1 MKTPASA
8 KLPTTT
14 RCVCGCV
21 KRGDGF
27 GHFITSARDDA
38 DIRTVVRTLRPD
50 LSPTEQR
57 VVESEIRERGA
68 QAWISTRHVPPEHKR
83 WSQSGQ
89 TLLLNEGRLY
99 VSYDP
104 VCVEPTRKGETL
116 RAPAHYKKPL
126 TPCAAASGGRARS
139 GRTPHAS
146 EGARGALSE
155 LNGRRSK
162 RASSGAARRVEWAND
177 AVDDT
182 NIRSKKS
189 STASST
195 ASRSSSG
202 VVKRLRYDADAVIT
216 NDELRS
222 DVVEKTRIIADDE
235 AQIAHLT
242 EMVKVKAYMIDALL
256 RENRL
261 LQERALEASQLG
273 ECFREPLL
281 SMARLKSDD
290 ALGDKCKELTGWPDR
305 ASFVALWKYVN
316 GGEHNITDLATQY
329 RSDRPLGEGVT
340 RQSRRR
346 KFTREDAFFYF
357 WFVMKTGVDDS
368 AAAPLFGISAATAH
382 RSRLEM
388 THIMHEHICRECRP
402 PTASEVYLNQD
413 PKVEAVY
420 GAKPYALL
428 DATEIPVQVPSASSA
443 HRAMYSS
450 YKSHTTAKFL
460 IAISADGLVAFCSDG
475 YGGRCSDKAVVENS
489 GILDAIA
496 SAGVDVQ
503 LPNGKRAPLHVLVDK
518 GFDDCMMLACR
529 KNIKLDAPTR
539 KFNGQPFTD
548 GDKIGDRAISAIRV
562 HVERAMGSLKR
573 WKAMRGGTTIQ
584 HLSLLHME
592 VRIVTV
598 CAVNYGLSLM
608 HDHPDPS

>member
-68 QAWISTRHVPPEHKR
+68 RAWISTRHVPPEHKR

-126 TPCAAASGGRARS
+126 TPCATASGGRARS

-222 DVVEKTRIIADDE
+222 DVVEKTRIIAV
-235 AQIAHLT
+235 
-242 EMVKVKAYMIDALL
+242 M
-256 RENRL
+256 
-261 LQERALEASQLG
+261 
-273 ECFREPLL
+273 
-281 SMARLKSDD
+281 
-290 ALGDKCKELTGWPDR
+290 
-305 ASFVALWKYVN
+305 
-316 GGEHNITDLATQY
+316 
-329 RSDRPLGEGVT
+329 
-340 RQSRRR
+340 RR
-346 KFTREDAFFYF
+346 
-357 WFVMKTGVDDS
+357 
-368 AAAPLFGISAATAH
+368 
-382 RSRLEM
+382 
-388 THIMHEHICRECRP
+388 
-402 PTASEVYLNQD
+402 
-413 PKVEAVY
+413 
-420 GAKPYALL
+420 
-428 DATEIPVQVPSASSA
+428 
-443 HRAMYSS
+443 
-450 YKSHTTAKFL
+450 
-460 IAISADGLVAFCSDG
+460 
-475 YGGRCSDKAVVENS
+475 
-489 GILDAIA
+489 
-496 SAGVDVQ
+496 
-503 LPNGKRAPLHVLVDK
+503 
-518 GFDDCMMLACR
+518 
-529 KNIKLDAPTR
+529 
-539 KFNGQPFTD
+539 
-548 GDKIGDRAISAIRV
+548 
-562 HVERAMGSLKR
+562 
-573 WKAMRGGTTIQ
+573 
-584 HLSLLHME
+584 
-592 VRIVTV
+592 
-598 CAVNYGLSLM
+598 
-608 HDHPDPS
+608 